1 MKNSFS
7 FFTLLALLALT
18 LFSCKDKIDLIGAGK
33 ESAVVIGILD
43 ASESTHYVKITR
55 TFIGDGVTSSVDIA
69 QIPDSSYFDNVDV
82 KIQEILANGSLG
94 RSWNLHDTIIQN
106 KTNGAFYSP
115 EQKVYVFYTSPGAP
129 LISDATYKLTATIDN
144 GRIVVTGQ
152 TGLVSGINPGSWAT
166 NLTIPIKL
174 TTSGPTLGEYANHSF
189 SVTSV
194 GNSYRMN
201 AKIRFDYR
209 EFSTGLTDSTDHSIL
224 FSLGETDVVPG
235 TNQSFSFAGETF
247 YTTLKEKIP
256 VSSSV
261 EDRVHLGFEITIVG
275 ASRELVNYIDVNK
288 PSSSLAQNKPKF
300 TNLSIT
306 EGHSVIGIFAS
317 RQTYTSYRPA
327 VTSLSQVQ
335 ALDAKSR
342 RELCIGPTTGTL
354 SFCSRHAADKYVPG
368 SGNMSIHTWYCG
380 N

>member
-7 FFTLLALLALT
+7 FFTTLTLLSLT

-43 ASESTHYVKITR
+43 ASESTHYIKITR

-69 QIPDSSYFDNVDV
+69 QIPDSSYFNNISV
-82 KIQEILANGSLG
+82 KIEEIGGAG

-106 KTNGAFYSP
+106 KENGAFYSP
-115 EQKVYVFYTSPGAP
+115 EQKVYVFYTNSSPLNPNA
-129 LISDATYKLTATIDN
+129 SYKLTATIDN

-152 TGLVSGINPGSWAT
+152 TGLVSGITPGNWTGITSS
-166 NLTIPIKL
+166 IKL
-174 TTSGPTLGEYANHSF
+174 TTSGPTLGEYINHSF
-189 SVTSV
+189 NMTSV

-224 FSLGETDVVPG
+224 FNMGESDVTPG
-235 TNQSFSFAGETF
+235 AGGQSFSLSGETF
-247 YTTLKEKIP
+247 YKTLREKIP
-256 VSSSV
+256 VSASV
-261 EDRVHLGFEITIVG
+261 EKRVHLGFEVIVTG

-288 PSSSLAQNKPKF
+288 PSSSLAQTKPKF
-300 TNLSIT
+300 TNLEIT

-317 RQTYTSYRPA
+317 RQTITNYRPA
-327 VTSLSQVQ
+327 ATNMAQQQ
-335 ALDAKSR
+335 ALDDKSR
-342 RELCIGPTTGTL
+342 RELCIGPTTGPL
-354 SFCSRHAADKYVPG
+354 GFCSRHARDKYVPG
-368 SGNMSIHTWYCG
+368 SGNQSINNWYCG